1 MSKAARS
8 FITSCNYSLA
18 KEGLSFLVPQFP
30 LYAFA
35 DKLPASDFVSCR
47 IDMPQGDGRSF
58 FFPVSLYPMEGW
70 QEISLKIVF
79 AKMQEQTEIHSV
91 LENYPKDFENM
102 EKFPIYPRVFR
113 TARIE
118 FSGNS
123 WEIWDERW
131 IKLK

>member
-1 MSKAARS
+1 MQSFIPQKDTALVLSKAARS

-79 AKMQEQTEIHSV
+79 AKMQEQTDKKKPHAGKNKMHRHCIRTKE
-91 LENYPKDFENM
+91 
-102 EKFPIYPRVFR
+102 VFVVCF
-113 TARIE
+113 AGI
-118 FSGNS
+118 
-123 WEIWDERW
+123 
-131 IKLK
+131 